1 MLRPTEFYT
10 LLALAAGP
18 QHGYAL
24 VQRIER
30 ESEGRLSILPGNLYA
45 VIRRLETGGLLR
57 KSHTKPRRE
66 EDQRRRYF
74 ELTPRGRKAL
84 TDEAQHIARLH
95 DRLETLTLHT
105 AKRSGGS

>member
-24 VQRIER
+24 VQRIEQ

-57 KSHTKPRRE
+57 KSQTKPGRE

-74 ELTPRGRKAL
+74 ELTAKGRKTLA
-84 TDEAQHIARLH
+84 DEAAHITRLH
-95 DRLETLTLHT
+95 DRLEALTLSP
-105 AKRSGGS
+105 AKRGGDP